1 MMARRMI
8 LMLLSVA
15 AVVAALGAVKYF
27 QIQTAIAQGA
37 SFQPPPEAVTTAVA
51 RAEQWPASLHAI
63 GSVTPVQGVT
73 VSADLPGIV
82 SRIAFESGQRVK
94 EGAVLVELDTR
105 QERAQLA
112 SAKARRELAAANL
125 ARMEG
130 LIRKGVTSHAEFDIA
145 RAEDLQAEALVN
157 EITAT
162 IERKTIRAPF
172 AGMLGIRQIN
182 IGQFLQ
188 SGAPIVPL
196 QSIDPVHV
204 DFSVP
209 QQDAGRLKP
218 GMTIGISFDGMAG
231 GEPVAGEIN
240 AVNTVVDV
248 ATRNI
253 QAQATLRNP
262 DGALRPG
269 MFVEVRVTLPES
281 STVIALPATAIN
293 HAPYGDSVYVVEEM
307 KDPNGNAY
315 RGVKQHFVK
324 LGPSRGD
331 LVAVLSGVDAG
342 SEVVTSGVFKLR
354 NGAAVQVNNEVQ
366 PADSPAPK
374 PQDS

>member
-1 MMARRMI
+1 MARRMI

-15 AVVAALGAVKYF
+15 AVVTALGVVKYF

-51 RAEQWPASLHAI
+51 RTEQWPAVLQAI
-63 GSVTPVQGVT
+63 GSVTPVQGVM
-73 VSADLPGIV
+73 VSADMPGIV

-112 SAKARRELAAANL
+112 SAQARRELAAANL

-130 LIRKGVTSHAEFDIA
+130 LIRKGVTSHAEFDA
-145 RAEDLQAEALVN
+145 VRAEDRQAEALVN
-157 EITAT
+157 EIKAT

-172 AGMLGIRQIN
+172 PGLLGIRQVN
-182 IGQFLQ
+182 IGQFLA

-196 QSIDPVHV
+196 QSIDPIHV

-209 QQDAGRLKP
+209 QQEAGHLRA
-218 GMTIGISFDGMAG
+218 GMPLEITLDGGRPMSGTIT
-231 GEPVAGEIN
+231 
-240 AVNTVVDV
+240 AVNTVVDED
-248 ATRNI
+248 TRNI
-253 QAQATLRNP
+253 RAQATLNNP
-262 DGALRPG
+262 GELLRTG
-269 MFVEVRVTLPES
+269 MFVEVHITLPES
-281 STVIALPATAIN
+281 TPIIALPATAIN
-293 HAPYGDSVYVVEEM
+293 HAPYGESVYVVEEM
-307 KDPNGNAY
+307 KAPDGSSY
-315 RGVKQHFVK
+315 RGVRQHFVK

-331 LVAVLSGVDAG
+331 LVAVLSGIEAG
-342 SEVVTSGVFKLR
+342 WEVVTSGVFKLR
-354 NGAAVQVNNEVQ
+354 NGAAVQVNNEAI
-366 PADSPAPK
+366 PGDDPAPK